1 MMPAA
6 DPPRSPR
13 SPPRFSGRFQA
24 ALSRL
29 RGLAGHPGVTI
40 RDPMTL
46 KSPSRRQGLRALA
59 AQLSATAPTALGLNL
74 LAAPAVRAQSAPAV
88 IGVVAPFT
96 GPQGVT
102 GRAVLAGARLA
113 FDAVNA
119 RGGVRGQKLQ
129 LVTRD
134 DAQKP
139 DETVRLV
146 RELVEQARPVAL
158 LGTVGTSNL
167 EALAK
172 DGTLQ
177 RVRVPMVGAVSGAHS
192 VVGVPGF
199 YVVKAS
205 YREEVD
211 RLFSQLSQLGQRRVG
226 VVYQDDGLGRDVLAG
241 AQASAPRHGLS
252 LDARAGYPRNTV
264 EVGAAVEAMVKAAP
278 QVIFLGAT
286 TAAAIEFMKRYHA
299 AGGRATIYGLSIIDT
314 EAVLRALGPERAR
327 GFAFSVVLPLAGQ
340 TDLPLVREYLA
351 LRAASRDADLSARSI
366 EGYIAARAL
375 IRALDKAGRADAEAV
390 QAALSQP
397 MDLGGYVLDFG
408 PGGRPGSRWVD
419 FAMFGNGGRVVQ

>member
-1 MMPAA
+1 M
-6 DPPRSPR
+6 S
-13 SPPRFSGRFQA
+13 
-24 ALSRL
+24 LS
-29 RGLAGHPGVTI
+29 
-40 RDPMTL
+40 
-46 KSPSRRQGLRALA
+46 SPSRRRGLRALA
-59 AQLSATAPTALGLNL
+59 AAALPLTRPVS
-74 LAAPAVRAQSAPAV
+74 LAGALALAGPARAQSATV
-88 IGVVAPFT
+88 SVGMVAPFS

-102 GRAVLAGARLA
+102 GRAMLAGARLA
-113 FDAVNA
+113 LEAQNA

-146 RELVEQARPVAL
+146 RELVEQVRPVAL

-177 RVRVPMVGAVSGAHS
+177 RLRVPMVGAVSGAHS
-192 VVGVPGF
+192 VTSVNGF

-211 RLFSQLSQLGQRRVG
+211 RLFSQLAQLGQRRVG
-226 VVYQDDGLGRDVLAG
+226 LVYQDDGLGRDVLTG
-241 AQASAPRHGLS
+241 AELSAPRHGLT
-252 LDARAGYPRNTV
+252 LGARAGYPRNTV

-299 AGGRATIYGLSIIDT
+299 AGGRATLYGLSIIDT
-314 EAVLRALGPERAR
+314 EAVLRGLGPERAR

-340 TDLPLVREYLA
+340 TDLPVVREYLA

-375 IRALDKAGRADAEAV
+375 IRALEKAGRAEPEAV
-390 QAALSQP
+390 QAALSTP

-408 PGGRPGSRWVD
+408 TGGRPGSRWVD
-419 FAMFGNGGRVVQ
+419 FAMFGTGGRVVQ